1 MTTSF
6 IPRIPTR
13 DKRWLVFFWLI
24 LLCIS
29 VTGQTTLYTYQS
41 GAWNNI
47 DVWTT
52 DPGGTTLVGSK
63 IPADGDAVVVL
74 PSRTLTLAGNVGN
87 TGLSLAIQP
96 GGTFDASSF
105 TFTNPLVSLS
115 GQ

>member
-1 MTTSF
+1 MTASF
-6 IPRIPTR
+6 LTRISTR
-13 DKRWLVFFWLI
+13 DKRWLIFFCLTI
-24 LLCIS
+24 LS
-29 VTGQTTLYTYQS
+29 FSAGAQTTLYTYQS

-74 PSRTLTLAGNVGN
+74 PSRTLTLAGNVGS